1 MMRFKILVI
10 LLIVVILLI
19 TVNRQTLFQEGN
31 PIPVLIGVLKVNL
44 SDENPVEISSADS
57 TKYIVKKDNLDSKYG
72 LISQSLDDYIDIMHK
87 EDWIFKEQMGSGLVF
102 TRDNQKQTV
111 VTRLFTRYYIIIENT
126 NP

>member
-1 MMRFKILVI
+1 
-10 LLIVVILLI
+10 VILLI

>member
-1 MMRFKILVI
+1 VT
-10 LLIVVILLI
+10 LLL
-19 TVNRQTLFQEGN
+19 TFNRQTLFQEGN
-31 PIPVLIGVLKVNL
+31 PIPVLIGVLKVNF

-87 EDWIFKEQMGSGLVF
+87 EDWIFKDQMGSGLIF
-102 TRDNQKQTV
+102 IRDNQSKTIT
-111 VTRLFTRYYIIIENT
+111 TRMFTRYYIIIENT

>member
-10 LLIVVILLI
+10 LLIGVTLLF

-31 PIPVLIGVLKVNL
+31 PIPVLIGVLKVNF
-44 SDENPVEISSADS
+44 SHENPVEISSADS

-102 TRDNQKQTV
+102 TRDNQNQTV
-111 VTRLFTRYYIIIENT
+111 VTRMFTRYYIIIENT

>member
-1 MMRFKILVI
+1 MVRYKILII
-10 LLIVVILLI
+10 LLIVVTLLL
-19 TVNRQTLFQEGN
+19 TFNRQTLFQEGN
-31 PIPVLIGVLKVNL
+31 PIPVLIGVLKVNF

-87 EDWIFKEQMGSGLVF
+87 EDWIFKDQMGSGLIF
-102 TRDNQKQTV
+102 IRDNQSKTIT
-111 VTRLFTRYYIIIENT
+111 TRMFTRYYIIIENT